1 MFNRLVEKFRSLV
14 RNEEGA
20 TAVEYGLIVGLIA
33 VVLVVAVGLLTGALQ
48 GMFEG
53 IAGLLENNTP
63 ADPTP

>member
-33 VVLVVAVGLLTGALQ
+33 VVLVIAVGALSGAL
-48 GMFEG
+48 GTTFDNITE
-53 IAGLLENNTP
+53 ILTP
-63 ADPTP
+63 DPAP